1 MNTHCSS
8 VCLATILAK
17 LAVEAVLEPYES
29 LLSSI
34 LQTKKYFFLEIV
46 ASINIGEA
54 DAFILLRKTILLCT
68 TSLVI

>member
-1 MNTHCSS
+1 M
-8 VCLATILAK
+8 CLATILAK

-46 ASINIGEA
+46 ASISKGAA
-54 DAFILLRKTILLCT
+54 DAFIFLRKTILLCT